1 MLILNAQSL
10 WCFSLIT
17 DHWSTKTGNLN
28 FNFHV
33 LLCLNWISSCMRFLQ
48 RTAGFLTQHFS
59 TPSLPHFDS
68 DLVLNLSFF
77 SFFANPLLSE
87 IRWQHHN
94 FSSNCRSSK
103 FPHDWKSGSIAR
115 NCFAFVIRQ
124 RGWKLRWQEET
135 CQVFSNLHGGGG
147 PCIMQGKVLRM
158 FGQTQSRANL

>member
-1 MLILNAQSL
+1 MLFKKKPGRNEILFSVIRYIQCMLILNAQSL
-10 WCFSLIT
+10 WCFSWIT

-87 IRWQHHN
+87 IWWQHHN
-94 FSSNCRSSK
+94 FSSNCR
-103 FPHDWKSGSIAR
+103 
-115 NCFAFVIRQ
+115 RQ
-124 RGWKLRWQEET
+124 RNIPVW
-135 CQVFSNLHGGGG
+135 N
-147 PCIMQGKVLRM
+147 
-158 FGQTQSRANL
+158 

>member
-1 MLILNAQSL
+1 MYLDFKCTELMMFQLNY
-10 WCFSLIT
+10 WSLINQN
-17 DHWSTKTGNLN
+17 WKLKTLIFMFYFVWTEFQAACN
-28 FNFHV
+28 FCKG
-33 LLCLNWISSCMRFLQ
+33 LLDSWPL
-48 RTAGFLTQHFS
+48 
-59 TPSLPHFDS
+59 SLLHFDS

-87 IRWQHHN
+87 IRWQQHN

-124 RGWKLRWQEET
+124 REWKSGWQEET
-135 CQVFSNLHGGGG
+135 FQVFSNLHGGGG

-158 FGQTQSRANL
+158 FGQTQ